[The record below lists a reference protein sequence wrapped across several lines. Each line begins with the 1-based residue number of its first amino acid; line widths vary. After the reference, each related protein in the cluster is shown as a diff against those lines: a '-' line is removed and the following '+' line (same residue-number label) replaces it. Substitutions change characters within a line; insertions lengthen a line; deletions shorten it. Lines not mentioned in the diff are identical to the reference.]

1 MGTHNKS
8 LLHLMLAGCALGA
21 SLLAVQAQAAGNGV
35 VVLTR
40 DVHTRPAIR
49 QDRPDPSPTTVNLN
63 ASKRIVGQTD
73 NELSDG
79 DFANVA
85 SGSTVSRML
94 LPDAGGVRGVNAVPA
109 TLPGMGGANGLGGG
123 AAAGGGG
130 AGAGI
135 SNRVGGA
142 IGAGLAPLQ
151 MLTGG
156 K

>member
-1 MGTHNKS
+1 
-8 LLHLMLAGCALGA
+8 MLAGCALGA
-21 SLLAVQAQAAGNGV
+21 SLLAVQAQAEGNGV

-40 DVHTRPAIR
+40 DVHTRAAVR

-63 ASKRIVGQTD
+63 SSDRITGQTS

-79 DFANVA
+79 DFASVA
-85 SGSTVSRML
+85 SGLAVNRVL
-94 LPDAGGVRGVNAVPA
+94 LPDAGGVRGVNAVPS

-123 AAAGGGG
+123 AAGGG

>member
-1 MGTHNKS
+1 
-8 LLHLMLAGCALGA
+8 MLAGCALGA
-21 SLLAVQAQAAGNGV
+21 SLVAAQAQAEGNGV

-49 QDRPDPSPTTVNLN
+49 DERPDPDPLTVNTN
-63 ASKRIVGQTD
+63 ASSRILGQTS

-79 DFANVA
+79 DFASVA
-85 SGSTVSRML
+85 SGSTVSRVL
-94 LPDAGGVRGVNAVPA
+94 LPDAGGVRGVNAVPNS
-109 TLPGMGGANGLGGG
+109 LPGLSGVNGLGGG
-123 AAAGGGG
+123 GAGAG

-142 IGAGLAPLQ
+142 ISTGLAPLQ
-151 MLTGG
+151 MLTGS